1 MSVIV
6 SQIGWDCGRHGGEEK
21 IIMLLVVKSERNR
34 WLSLSLSLRQK
45 DNIKMDMKKYGG
57 MCRLDVFSSG

>member
-6 SQIGWDCGRHGGEEK
+6 SQIGWDCGRYGGEEK

-34 WLSLSLSLRQK
+34 WLGTLSLRQK

-57 MCRLDVFSSG
+57 MRRLDVFSSG